1 MLFLFMITGLTLF
14 AQNKLRPDEQHA
26 HLSVTVTDA
35 KGNIRVGEEIVM
47 IGTKSKKSFSGIS
60 DPRGKFE
67 ILIPKGD
74 VYRIKVSA
82 MGTEIDNSSLE
93 VPNQPGLFTSE
104 MIVRFEIPLSVTLEN
119 VLFETGSAKLNPISF
134 KSLDD
139 LVRFMKRKTTMVI
152 EIAGHTDNVGK
163 DESNRELSQKRAD
176 AVRVYIIEKGIA
188 PNRVVAKGY
197 GSVQPVADNGT
208 EAGRRKNRRT
218 EVHILKE

>member
-152 EIAGHTDNVGK
+152 EISGHTDNVGK

-176 AVRVYIIEKGIA
+176 AVRGYIIEKGIA
-188 PNRVVAKGY
+188 PNRVLAKGY